1 MEPTQAVSLNVFD
14 IIVLGIV
21 GYGMF
26 RGYKKGM
33 LTSVVGIIGIVAG
46 IVLGVNFSYV
56 FKGFFAGIF
65 DIAPQYITLLSF
77 ALVFVIVLIII
88 TFIFRFLEDLLAR
101 LNLGINNALGALTGG
116 YFAAIVL
123 SVIIMILRPINVPSQ
138 TSVSDSLTYNYLRTF
153 AVDNAKVAVKILPL
167 AKDALKQLDNLV
179 KDKVGQPKAP
189 SPVNQEP
196 KPTPIR

>member
-1 MEPTQAVSLNVFD
+1 MEPTEAMSLNIFD

-46 IVLGVNFSYV
+46 IVLGVNFSYI
-56 FKGFFAGIF
+56 FKDFFARHL
-65 DIAPQYITLLSF
+65 DIAPQYITLISF

-88 TFIFRFLEDLLAR
+88 TFVFRFLEDLLAK
-101 LNLGINNALGALTGG
+101 LNLGINNALGALVGG
-116 YFAAIVL
+116 YFAALVL
-123 SVIIMILRPINVPSQ
+123 SVVIMILRPINVPSQ
-138 TSVSDSLTYNYLRTF
+138 TSVSDSLTYGYLRTF
-153 AVDNAKVAVKILPL
+153 AVDNAKMAVKVLPL
-167 AKDALKQLDNLV
+167 AKDALKQLDSLV
-179 KDKVGQPKAP
+179 KDKVGQPQTP
-189 SPVNQEP
+189 SPVQESP